1 MSIDIILVQIT
12 LGILLFFVI
21 NWIGKHSYSI
31 GYISISVFVKAEEA
45 PALNFIIRVLTP
57 VVYLLIVSTILY
69 ALNLDKYVINFYF
82 VSCYYILF
90 RLSINLITDRGLLL
104 NWYRQVIY
112 WISIVALS
120 YFVYDKLIVSK
131 QNLFPDLTTI
141 GNELWIIIL
150 LFIYQLFNK
159 ARFSVEGTIKRKEK
173 YLERT
178 MTMFQKKYGKIINAK
193 IDSDQLKGII
203 YSILIIENFNR
214 PKIVRLFEYLSFFIT
229 KKPHTMGVMQY
240 YSTEY
245 INSKQSVI
253 LGIEKIKNGYTKLI
267 KQYENG
273 TIEYYSEWNLKS
285 QIANIYNTG
294 TDYSD
299 DVVTMWGKIMEKYY
313 ANTTDKLYEPENAC
327 R

>member
-1 MSIDIILVQIT
+1 MSIDIILVQIA

-69 ALNLDKYVINFYF
+69 ALNLDKYVINFYL

-90 RLSINLITDRGLLL
+90 RLCVNLITDRGLLL
-104 NWYRQVIY
+104 NWYRQIIY
-112 WISIVALS
+112 WVSIVALS
-120 YFVYDKLIVSK
+120 YIVYEKLIVCK

-159 ARFSVEGTIKRKEK
+159 AKFSAEGTVKRKER
-173 YLERT
+173 YLKRT
-178 MTMFQKKYGKIINAK
+178 MTKFQRKYSSIINEK
-193 IDSDQLKGII
+193 IDNDQLKGII

-214 PKIVRLFEYLSFFIT
+214 PKIVRLLEYSLFFIT

-240 YSTEY
+240 YSSKY
-245 INSKQSVI
+245 INDEQSVI
-253 LGIEKIKNGYTKLI
+253 LGIEKIKNGYNQLVE
-267 KQYENG
+267 QYENG
-273 TIEYYSEWNLKS
+273 TIEYYEWNFKS
-285 QIANIYNTG
+285 KIANIYNTG

-299 DVVTMWGKIMEKYY
+299 DVVTMWEKIMEKYY
-313 ANTTDKLYEPENAC
+313 ANTTDKLYEPKNAS